1 MKCPKCRS
9 EAGNQPV
16 CPYCGATLYVN
27 GAWDMDDY
35 SRRTTVPVSALGG
48 RLPLDSHV
56 FDKRLRSLESKLNLL
71 LVLQGGSFAL
81 TVLVIVVLALNH

>member
-1 MKCPKCRS
+1 M
-9 EAGNQPV
+9 
-16 CPYCGATLYVN
+16 YIN

-56 FDKRLRSLESKLNLL
+56 FDKRLRSLESKVNLL
-71 LVLQGGSFAL
+71 LVLLAGSFAL
-81 TVLVIVVLALNH
+81 TMLILVILALNY